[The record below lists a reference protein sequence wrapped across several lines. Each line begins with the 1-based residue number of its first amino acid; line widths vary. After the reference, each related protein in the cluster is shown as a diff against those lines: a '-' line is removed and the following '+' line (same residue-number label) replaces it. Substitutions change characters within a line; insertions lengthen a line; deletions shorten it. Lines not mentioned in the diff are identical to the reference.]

1 VTRAA
6 GGTITNEFKAFAG
19 DFRAVVSSS
28 LAIVE
33 IVANVEVR
41 LRDNAIIAQGTGF
54 FWAGFLGDF
63 F

>member
-6 GGTITNEFKAFAG
+6 GGTITDEFEAFAG

-33 IVANVEVR
+33 TIANVKVR
-41 LRDNAIIAQGTGF
+41 LRDNAVIA
-54 FWAGFLGDF
+54 
-63 F
+63 

>member
-6 GGTITNEFKAFAG
+6 EGTIADEFKAFAG

-33 IVANVEVR
+33 IVANIKVR
-41 LRDNAIIAQGTGF
+41 LRDNAIIT
-54 FWAGFLGDF
+54 
-63 F
+63 

>member
-1 VTRAA
+1 MTRAA
-6 GGTITNEFKAFAG
+6 GGTIADEFKAFAG

-33 IVANVEVR
+33 IVANIEVR
-41 LRDNAIIAQGTGF
+41 LRDNAVIARGTGF

>member
-6 GGTITNEFKAFAG
+6 QETIADEFKAFIG

-33 IVANVEVR
+33 TVANIEVR
-41 LRDNAIIAQGTGF
+41 SKDNAGIMRAGGGIGF
-54 FWAGFLGDF
+54 F
-63 F
+63 